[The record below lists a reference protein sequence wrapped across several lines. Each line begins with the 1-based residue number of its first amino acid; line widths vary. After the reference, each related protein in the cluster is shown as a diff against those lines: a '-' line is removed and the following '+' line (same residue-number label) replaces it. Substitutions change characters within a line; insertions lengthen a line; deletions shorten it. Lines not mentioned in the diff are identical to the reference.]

1 MDKEHTKGTNKES
14 KLQPPKR
21 RKLQPLSNQHNVSF
35 TNLNSPNNESTP
47 RTPLKDMTNL
57 IPTNLEST
65 DGTTNNRTRS
75 QLHTKPSSSQSQVNK
90 SKKATNIQSLGVNL
104 FNRFGE
110 PSQPTFRSN
119 PSYFLLGKRSNLNT
133 QTSTSQSIGTTSK
146 QATNFQTE
154 GINTFNRFGGTSQ
167 QIGRSNP
174 SEVVLGK
181 RKFHSASF
189 NTKSVPIHLTDD
201 QPTDTSDNE
210 EDLDNF
216 DEGIDGSSSDSDND
230 AGEPSLFEGNS
241 LGAFDYFLTVSLV
254 IFRQIVTSLNIT

>member
-1 MDKEHTKGTNKES
+1 LDSTHGTA
-14 KLQPPKR
+14 
-21 RKLQPLSNQHNVSF
+21 
-35 TNLNSPNNESTP
+35 NS
-47 RTPLKDMTNL
+47 
-57 IPTNLEST
+57 
-65 DGTTNNRTRS
+65 RTRS
-75 QLHTKPSSSQSQVNK
+75 QLHTQPSSSQSQVKK
-90 SKKATNIQSLGVNL
+90 SKKATNIHSLGVNL

-119 PSYFLLGKRSNLNT
+119 PSELLLGKRSDLNT

-146 QATNFQTE
+146 QATEFQTE
-154 GINTFNRFGGTSQ
+154 GVNTFNTFGGASQ
-167 QIGRSNP
+167 QMQRSNP

-189 NTKSVPIHLTDD
+189 NTESVPIHLTDD
-201 QPTDTSDNE
+201 QPTDTSDSE

-216 DEGIDGSSSDSDND
+216 DEGTDGSSSDSDND

-254 IFRQIVTSLNIT
+254 IFWQIVTSLNIT